1 MTEHVKLIL
10 KTIPEDPGVYR
21 YYDAQGKILYVGK
34 AKNLKRRVL
43 SYFGKNIQS
52 AKTRVMVS
60 KIADIRFIVVQSE
73 ADALLLENNL
83 IKTLRPRYNILLKD
97 DKTYPWICI
106 KKERFPRIYLTRRR
120 VNDGSEYYGPYPAV
134 TTAHLLLEM
143 IRELVPLRTCK
154 ADLSEKNIA
163 EGRIRPCLEYHI
175 KHCAAPC
182 AGYQSEEQYLENIA
196 LARQIIRG
204 HFSEALAA
212 LRRQMNAYAR
222 DLAFEQAQKVKE
234 KILRLENYQ
243 ARSTVASTSVNDV
256 DVFSIVSDSQD
267 AYVNYLRVVR

>member
-97 DKTYPWICI
+97 DKT
-106 KKERFPRIYLTRRR
+106 
-120 VNDGSEYYGPYPAV
+120 
-134 TTAHLLLEM
+134 
-143 IRELVPLRTCK
+143 
-154 ADLSEKNIA
+154 
-163 EGRIRPCLEYHI
+163 
-175 KHCAAPC
+175 
-182 AGYQSEEQYLENIA
+182 
-196 LARQIIRG
+196 
-204 HFSEALAA
+204 
-212 LRRQMNAYAR
+212 
-222 DLAFEQAQKVKE
+222 
-234 KILRLENYQ
+234 
-243 ARSTVASTSVNDV
+243 
-256 DVFSIVSDSQD
+256 
-267 AYVNYLRVVR
+267 